1 MKILKNNRG
10 LTLVELLAV
19 IVILGIVSTLLMNIL
34 VSSSETNKK
43 QLANNQQLTELS
55 YVLKII
61 TKDMRRTTTFDTT
74 DSTFKNNDNT
84 TQYTYLFDMEANTVT
99 RNGEIIAINIDTFSI
114 IPVTNSKSIKFNIE
128 STNGHKITT
137 QLSFRSGD

>member
-114 IPVTNSKSIKFNIE
+114 IPVTNSIKFNIE